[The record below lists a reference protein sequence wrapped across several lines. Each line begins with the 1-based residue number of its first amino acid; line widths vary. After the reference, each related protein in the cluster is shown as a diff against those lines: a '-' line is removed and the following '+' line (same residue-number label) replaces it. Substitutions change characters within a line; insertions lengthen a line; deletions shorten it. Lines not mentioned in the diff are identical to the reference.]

1 MLKHLPEGLTP
12 FEDCGFA
19 RHPFR
24 PLAGEQVQVDC
35 RVDAGD
41 GLPRL
46 RLWVNGREAEAPAAL
61 RRDER
66 HFRFDLGAFATFDCI
81 DYQISTGCETSR
93 RFSFQ
98 VEEEATVD
106 RPLAVL
112 RTARGV
118 CLEMEGFVLL
128 LEQQGSA
135 LVQTACQA
143 PAPAGQAARTR
154 FSPCPII
161 LHCTWAERILF
172 GS

>member
-93 RFSFQ
+93 RFSFH
-98 VEEEATVD
+98 D
-106 RPLAVL
+106 R
-112 RTARGV
+112 
-118 CLEMEGFVLL
+118 
-128 LEQQGSA
+128 
-135 LVQTACQA
+135 
-143 PAPAGQAARTR
+143 
-154 FSPCPII
+154 SPF
-161 LHCTWAERILF
+161 LNL
-172 GS
+172 